1 MLDGGE
7 RRVVC
12 GHGGRGTRDEMAI
25 HTTTRPAGDHAECRI
40 RIAAAGDVHFGR
52 DSDRERAAAAFGGL
66 QGRVDL
72 VLLAGDLT
80 THGEPEQAAILADAV
95 RGLDVPVFTVLGN
108 HDWHSGRA
116 GEVAAVL
123 EEAGVVVLQR
133 SHRVLELCGAEVGV
147 VGAKGFVGGFA
158 GSHIPDF
165 GEPLLRRVYAEGMEE
180 VAALD
185 AGLRAVAL
193 CPFRIVLLHYAPT
206 TQTLEGERRDIWAF
220 LGTDRLAAPI
230 LEHNPD
236 LVLHGHAHAGT
247 FEGRVG
253 EVPVYNVSVP
263 VMGED
268 FWVFEMTGSRRVPS
282 EVH

>member
-1 MLDGGE
+1 M
-7 RRVVC
+7 
-12 GHGGRGTRDEMAI
+12 TI
-25 HTTTRPAGDHAECRI
+25 NTTNRPAAVDEECRI

-52 DSDRERAAAAFGGL
+52 DGDRERAREAFGAL
-66 QGRVDL
+66 DVDL
-72 VLLAGDLT
+72 ILLAGDLT
-80 THGEPEQAAILADAV
+80 THGEPEQAAILADGV
-95 RGLDVPVFTVLGN
+95 RDLRHPVLAVLGN
-108 HDWHSGRA
+108 HDHHSGRA
-116 GEVAAVL
+116 DEVTAVL
-123 EEAGVVVLQR
+123 EQAGIVVLDR
-133 SHRVLELCGAEVGV
+133 SHHVLELCGAEIGV
-147 VGAKGFVGGFA
+147 VGTKGFVGGFT

-165 GEPLLRRVYAEGMEE
+165 GEPLLRQVYAETSAE
-180 VAALD
+180 VEALD
-185 AGLRAVAL
+185 EGLRAVAL
-193 CPFRIVLLHYAPT
+193 CPFRIVLLHYSPSG
-206 TQTLEGERRDIWAF
+206 QTLEGERRDIWTF

-268 FWVFEMTGSRRVPS
+268 FWVFEMTGVRRMPS

>member
-1 MLDGGE
+1 MTI
-7 RRVVC
+7 R
-12 GHGGRGTRDEMAI
+12 
-25 HTTTRPAGDHAECRI
+25 TTTHPAEPEECRI
-40 RIAAAGDVHFGR
+40 RIAAAGDIHLGR
-52 DSDRERAAAAFGGL
+52 EGDRERAREAFAGL
-66 QGRVDL
+66 GGRVDL
-72 VLLAGDLT
+72 ILLAGDLT
-80 THGEPEQAAILADAV
+80 THGEPEQAAMLADAV
-95 RGLDVPVFTVLGN
+95 RDLGIPILAVLGN

-123 EEAGVVVLQR
+123 EQAGIVVLDR
-133 SHRVLELCGAEVGV
+133 SHHILEVCGSEVGV
-147 VGAKGFVGGFA
+147 AGTKGFVGGFA
-158 GSHIPDF
+158 GSHLPDF
-165 GEPLLRRVYAEGMEE
+165 GEPLLRSVYAEGIAE

-185 AGLRAVAL
+185 EGLRAISL
-193 CPFRIVLLHYAPT
+193 CPFRIGLLHYAPT
-206 TQTLEGERRDIWAF
+206 TQTLEGERQDIWTF

-253 EVPVYNVSVP
+253 EVPIYNVSVP

-268 FWVFEMTGSRRVPS
+268 FWVFEMTGTPRVPS

>member
-1 MLDGGE
+1 
-7 RRVVC
+7 
-12 GHGGRGTRDEMAI
+12 MAI
-25 HTTTRPAGDHAECRI
+25 KPTSRPAGELEECRI

-52 DSDRERAAAAFGGL
+52 EGDAERAAEIFGGL
-66 QGRVDL
+66 EGRVNI

-80 THGEPEQAAILADAV
+80 THGEPEEAAIVADAV
-95 RGLDVPVFTVLGN
+95 RDLGIPVVAVLGN

-116 GEVAAVL
+116 GEVTAVL
-123 EEAGVVVLQR
+123 QEAGVVVLQR
-133 SHRVLELCGAEVGV
+133 SHHVLEVCGAEIGV
-147 VGAKGFVGGFA
+147 VGTKGFVGGFA
-158 GSHIPDF
+158 GSHLPDF
-165 GEPLLRRVYAEGMEE
+165 GEPLLRQLYAETAAE
-180 VAALD
+180 VEALD

-193 CPFRIVLLHYAPT
+193 CPFRIVLLHYAPSG
-206 TQTLEGERRDIWAF
+206 QTLEGERREIWTF
-220 LGTDRLAAPI
+220 LGTDRLAGPI

-268 FWVFEMTGSRRVPS
+268 FWVFEMTGTRRVPS

>member
-1 MLDGGE
+1 
-7 RRVVC
+7 
-12 GHGGRGTRDEMAI
+12 MAI
-25 HTTTRPAGDHAECRI
+25 KPTNPPPGGLEECRI

-52 DSDRERAAAAFGGL
+52 DGDAERAAQIFGGL
-66 QGRVDL
+66 QGRVDI

-80 THGEPEQAAILADAV
+80 THGEPEQAAIVAVAV
-95 RGLDVPVFTVLGN
+95 RDLGVPVVTVLGN

-116 GEVAAVL
+116 GEVTAVL
-123 EEAGVVVLQR
+123 QEAGIVVLQR
-133 SHRVLELCGAEVGV
+133 SHHVLEVCDAEIGLVGT
-147 VGAKGFVGGFA
+147 KGFVGGFA
-158 GSHIPDF
+158 GSHLPDF
-165 GEPLLRRVYAEGMEE
+165 GEPLLRNLYAETAAE
-180 VAALD
+180 VEALD

-193 CPFRIVLLHYAPT
+193 CPFRIVLLHYSPSG
-206 TQTLEGERRDIWAF
+206 QTLEGERRDIWTF

-247 FEGRVG
+247 FAGRVG

-268 FWVFEMTGSRRVPS
+268 FWVFEMTGTRRVPS

>member
-1 MLDGGE
+1 
-7 RRVVC
+7 
-12 GHGGRGTRDEMAI
+12 MAI
-25 HTTTRPAGDHAECRI
+25 KPTNPPPGGLDECRI

-52 DSDRERAAAAFGGL
+52 DGDAERAAQIFGGL
-66 QGRVDL
+66 QGRVDI

-80 THGEPEQAAILADAV
+80 THGEPEQAAIVADAV
-95 RGLDVPVFTVLGN
+95 RDLGVPVVTVLGN

-116 GEVAAVL
+116 GEVTAVL
-123 EEAGVVVLQR
+123 QEAGIVVLQR
-133 SHRVLELCGAEVGV
+133 SHHVLEVCDAEIGLVGT
-147 VGAKGFVGGFA
+147 KGFVGGFA
-158 GSHIPDF
+158 GSHLPDF
-165 GEPLLRRVYAEGMEE
+165 GEPLLRNLYAETAAE
-180 VAALD
+180 VEALD

-193 CPFRIVLLHYAPT
+193 CPFRIVLLHYSPSG
-206 TQTLEGERRDIWAF
+206 QTLEGERRDIWTF

-247 FEGRVG
+247 FAGRVG

-268 FWVFEMTGSRRVPS
+268 FWVFEMTGTRRVPS